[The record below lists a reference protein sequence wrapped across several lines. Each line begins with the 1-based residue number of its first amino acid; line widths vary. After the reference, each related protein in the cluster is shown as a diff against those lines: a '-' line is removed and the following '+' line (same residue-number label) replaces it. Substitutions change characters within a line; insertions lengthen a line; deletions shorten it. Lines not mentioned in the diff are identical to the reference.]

1 MKSSF
6 IVVFQEKDAI
16 EIQIPAAT
24 NKHHKVQTDLEL
36 VLLGVSVVA
45 VILSLIILTMIR

>member
-6 IVVFQEKDAI
+6 TVIFQEKDAFKV
-16 EIQIPAAT
+16 QKPAAT
-24 NKHHKVQTDLEL
+24 NRHYQVQSVLEL

>member
-6 IVVFQEKDAI
+6 IVVFQEKDVF
-16 EIQIPAAT
+16 EVQKPAAT
-24 NKHHKVQTDLEL
+24 NKHYQVQRDLEL
-36 VLLGVSVVA
+36 VLLGVSVFA

>member
-6 IVVFQEKDAI
+6 IVIFQEKDAFKV
-16 EIQIPAAT
+16 QKPAAT
-24 NKHHKVQTDLEL
+24 NRHYQVQRDLEL